1 MILLEDMTPET
12 VCLCLAE
19 GKDEFSFAVKAGRSI
34 SPPLHL
40 LHVLDLDLE
49 ASRIKWQWYRPRSSS
64 ISNPRTRV
72 MELSNLVEGFHA
84 GKHPVTAWCDF
95 FTDEFVYCWELEE
108 GDNVGSIPK
117 EFHTSIL
124 NNLSAILKAKCSAK
138 KKAVSS
144 GPAAATLSTSSQAS
158 TSAAGEASTSAE

>member
-1 MILLEDMTPET
+1 
-12 VCLCLAE
+12 
-19 GKDEFSFAVKAGRSI
+19 
-34 SPPLHL
+34 
-40 LHVLDLDLE
+40 
-49 ASRIKWQWYRPRSSS
+49 
-64 ISNPRTRV
+64 

-144 GPAAATLSTSSQAS
+144 GPAAATLSTSGQAS